1 MGVRRTAEGLV
12 QTRLSPPGTRPSFA
26 EGPGWGRRFISSF
39 ERENRFGWLLSAPGV
54 LVLVVTTTIPL
65 VYLFWTSLHRDNLT
79 SPVGNGFVG
88 LSNYVHIAQDSRFWH
103 SLLLSVIYTVATV
116 TLQVV
121 LGLGLAMMIDRI
133 PTGRAIIR
141 VAAILPIMLAPV
153 VVGLVWRTLLLTPDY
168 GAADFAVHAVGLG
181 SHNWLGSPILAFGS
195 VIVMH
200 TWQWTPFA
208 FLIFLAALATFP
220 QEIDEASKLDGAS
233 AWQRFRYVLLPHLRA
248 SIVIVVI
255 FRTVV
260 ALSAF
265 DAIFAATGGG
275 PGTATEILNLYVYR
289 VTFQDFSIGYGSAL
303 AVVLLVITAFVA
315 VLFSRIRV
323 KR

>member
-1 MGVRRTAEGLV
+1 MSVRRTEGSV
-12 QTRLSPPGTRPSFA
+12 KTRPFPPIPRPLA
-26 EGPGWGRRFISSF
+26 GGPNWRQRFVASF
-39 ERENRFGWLLSAPGV
+39 ERENRFGWLLSAPGT
-54 LVLVVTTTIPL
+54 LVLLLTTTIPL
-65 VYLFWTSLHRDNLT
+65 IYLFWTSLRRDNLT
-79 SPVGNGFVG
+79 SPAGNRFVG
-88 LSNYVHIAQDSRFWH
+88 LSNYIHIAQDGRFWH
-103 SLLLSVIYTVATV
+103 SLMLSVIYTVATV

-121 LGLGLAMMIDRI
+121 VGLGLALLVERI
-133 PTGRAIIR
+133 AAGRAIIR

-168 GAADFAVHAVGLG
+168 GVVDFAVHKLGLG
-181 SHNWLGSPILAFGS
+181 SHNWLGSPILAFVS

-220 QEIDEASKLDGAS
+220 EELDEAAMLDGATS
-233 AWQRFRYVLLPHLRA
+233 WQRFRHILMPHLRPT
-248 SIVIVVI
+248 IVIVVI

-289 VTFQDFSIGYGSAL
+289 VTFEDFSIGYGSAL
-303 AVVLLVITAFVA
+303 AVVLLGLTALVA
-315 VLFSRIRV
+315 VFFSRIRV